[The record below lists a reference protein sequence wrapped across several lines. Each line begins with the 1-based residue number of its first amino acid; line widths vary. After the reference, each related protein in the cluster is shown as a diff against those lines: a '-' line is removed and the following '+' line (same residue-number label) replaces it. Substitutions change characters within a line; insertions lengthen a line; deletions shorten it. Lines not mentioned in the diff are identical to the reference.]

1 MTTTINTTINTAIDT
16 AVDTVGRSA
25 APRCLPDDATLEG
38 FRERA
43 READHRNE
51 YFHDDLAVLRGIGY
65 LAAAVPQAHGGWGL
79 PLSELAA
86 NQRRLARFAPATAL
100 AMCMHHYW
108 IGIAVEL
115 ERAGDGSCRW
125 ILESAA
131 ASDVF
136 AAGHAEIGNDAPV
149 VMSTASAERVPGGYR
164 FHGRKMFGSNG
175 PVWSYLG
182 VHALDASDPDR
193 PVIVHGFVERDTDGV
208 TVVPNW
214 DTLGMRPSQSYDTV
228 LDGAFV
234 PDDRIGAVIPAGSQD
249 DPFLVAMDVWALP
262 LMANVYLG
270 IAERALELAVES
282 ATTKRSVAIP
292 RGAYAFNPMVQHQL
306 AEMYLELD
314 AARATVDRL
323 IADWESGVDHG
334 DMWGAQIVSCKWRAV
349 EAAKRVVDV
358 ALDVTGG
365 GGMVRGNELERL
377 YRDVRCGGFH
387 PANDAL
393 THETVAKALLG
404 IGPDE
409 PRW

>member
-1 MTTTINTTINTAIDT
+1 MTSTLDTHVGTSERSTA
-16 AVDTVGRSA
+16 R
-25 APRCLPDDATLEG
+25 RCLPDDATLEE

-43 READHRNE
+43 READDRNE
-51 YFHDDLAVLRGIGY
+51 YFHDDLAVLREIGY
-65 LAAAVPQAHGGWGL
+65 LAAAVPDTHGGWGL
-79 PLSELAA
+79 ALSELAA

-108 IGIAVEL
+108 VGIAVEL
-115 ERAGDGSCRW
+115 ERAGDRSCRW
-125 ILESAA
+125 ILERAA
-131 ASDVF
+131 AGDVF

-149 VMSTASAERVPGGYR
+149 VMSTATAERVPGGYR
-164 FHGRKMFGSNG
+164 FNGRKMFGSNG
-175 PVWSYLG
+175 PVWSFLG
-182 VHALDASDPDR
+182 VHALDASEPDR
-193 PVIVHGFVERDTDGV
+193 PVIVHGFVERGGDGV

-228 LDGAFV
+228 LDGVFV
-234 PDDRIGAVIPAGSQD
+234 PDERIGAVVPAGVQD
-249 DPFLVAMDVWALP
+249 DPFLAAMDVWALP

-270 IAERALELAVES
+270 IAERALDLAVQS
-282 ATTKRSVAIP
+282 AITKRSVAIP

-323 IADWESGVDHG
+323 IADWEAGVDHG
-334 DMWGAQIVSCKWRAV
+334 AMWGAQIVSCKWRAV
-349 EAAKRVVDV
+349 EAAKHVVDV

-393 THETVAKALLG
+393 THETVAKILLG
-404 IGPDE
+404 IGPDQ

>member
-1 MTTTINTTINTAIDT
+1 MTATTTTTITTRPSSE
-16 AVDTVGRSA
+16 RSDA
-25 APRCLPDDATLEG
+25 RHALPDDATLRE

-43 READHRNE
+43 RTADDRNE
-51 YFHDDLAVLRGIGY
+51 YFHEDLAVLRGIGY
-65 LAAAVPQAHGGWGL
+65 LEAAVPEAHGGWGL
-79 PLSELAA
+79 PLSELAGH
-86 NQRRLARFAPATAL
+86 QRRLARFAPATAL

-108 IGIAVEL
+108 VGIAVEL
-115 ERAGDGSCRW
+115 ERVGDSSSAW
-125 ILESAA
+125 IFDRALEG
-131 ASDVF
+131 DVF

-149 VMSTASAERVPGGYR
+149 VMSTATAERVPGGYR

-175 PVWSYLG
+175 PAWSFLG
-182 VHALDASDPDR
+182 AHALDASDPEH
-193 PVIVHGFVERDTDGV
+193 PVIVHGFVERTTDGV

-234 PDDRIGAVIPAGSQD
+234 PDERIGAVVPAGIED
-249 DPFLVAMDVWALP
+249 DLFLVAMNIWALP
-262 LMANVYLG
+262 LISNVYLG

-282 ATTKRSVAIP
+282 ATKKRSVAIP
-292 RGAYAFNPMVQHQL
+292 RGTYAHNPMVQHQL

-323 IADWESGVDHG
+323 IDDWEAGVDHG
-334 DMWGAQIVSCKWRAV
+334 AMWGAQIVSCKWRAV
-349 EAAKRVVDV
+349 EAAKRVVDI
-358 ALDVTGG
+358 ALDVSGG

-393 THETVAKALLG
+393 THESVAKALLG